1 MLIRVIRH
9 RRFRTERRHHD
20 IARLDEHA
28 ADNLRFIRETMEQ
41 SARFTAVPGRG
52 MVLMGITALVAAL
65 IAASQSST
73 TAWFITWEL
82 EAALA
87 LAIGTVAM
95 HLKMKASGLDLH
107 SPSARKFVLGLLPP
121 LVAGLL
127 LAVVLQREDLPGVLT
142 GSWLLLYGTA
152 VVTAGA
158 FSVRIVPVLGLCF
171 MALGTI
177 ALFGPSGWNDWLMA
191 AGFGGLN
198 IGFGILI
205 ARRYGG

>member
-1 MLIRVIRH
+1 MLCRVIRH
-9 RRFRTERRHHD
+9 RHRPIERRHHD
-20 IARLDEHA
+20 IAHLDEHA

-52 MVLMGITALVAAL
+52 MVLMGVTAIVAAL
-65 IAASQSST
+65 IAAAQSSS
-73 TAWFITWEL
+73 TAWFVTWEL

-87 LAIGTVAM
+87 LAIGTVSMA
-95 HLKMKASGLDLH
+95 LKMRASGLTLE
-107 SPSARKFVLGLLPP
+107 STSARKFVLGLLPP
-121 LVAGLL
+121 LVAGSL

-171 MALGTI
+171 MALGAV
-177 ALFGPSGWNDWLMA
+177 ALFVPIAWNDWLMA

-198 IGFGILI
+198 IAFGFVI

>member
-9 RRFRTERRHHD
+9 RRHRAERRHHD

-52 MVLMGITALVAAL
+52 MVLMGVTALVAAP
-65 IAASQSST
+65 IASSQSST
-73 TAWFITWEL
+73 TAWFIAWEL

-87 LAIGTVAM
+87 LAIGVISM
-95 HLKMKASGLDLH
+95 HMKMKASGLNMY
-107 SPSARKFVLGLLPP
+107 SPSARKFMLGLLPP
-121 LVAGLL
+121 LVAGLM
-127 LAVVLQREDLPGVLT
+127 LAIVLQREDLPGILT
-142 GSWLLLYGTA
+142 GSWLLLFGTA

-158 FSVRIVPVLGLCF
+158 FSVRIVPVMGLCF
-171 MALGTI
+171 MALGSF
-177 ALFGPSGWNDWLMA
+177 ALFAPGGWQDWLMA

-198 IGFGILI
+198 IGFGALI

>member
-9 RRFRTERRHHD
+9 RHRTIERRHHD
-20 IARLDEHA
+20 IARIDEHA

-52 MVLMGITALVAAL
+52 MVAMGVTAIIAGL
-65 IAASQSST
+65 IAASQSNT
-73 TAWFITWEL
+73 TTWFIIWEL

-87 LAIGTVAM
+87 LTIGTASM
-95 HLKMKASGLDLH
+95 ALKMRASGLNLQ
-107 SPSARKFVLGLLPP
+107 STPARKFVLGLLPP
-121 LVAGLL
+121 LVAGCL
-127 LAVVLQREDLPGVLT
+127 LAAVLQREDLPGVLT

-171 MALGTI
+171 MALGAV
-177 ALFGPSGWNDWLMA
+177 ALFAPTAWNDWLMA

-198 IGFGILI
+198 IGFGIVI